1 MDVTLPYPIE
11 LRERAVHAYVS
22 GAGSYTAVAAHFGIA
37 RRILQNW
44 VQRWRETGSVAP
56 KPLSGGNRS
65 PVSLPVLQGVL
76 AERADLTTHE
86 LAAIYNRRVP
96 REGRVHRSSILR
108 ALHRAGYVFK
118 KNVIVLQ
125 SKTARTSKNDAAG
138 TSSG

>member
-1 MDVTLPYPIE
+1 VAPPYPIE
-11 LRERAVHAYVS
+11 LRERAVNAYVS
-22 GAGSYTAVAAHFGIA
+22 GLGSYAVVAARFGIA

-44 VQRWRETGSVAP
+44 VQRWRETDSVAP
-56 KPLSGGNRS
+56 KPLRGGNRS

-86 LAAIYNRRVP
+86 LAAIYNQRVP
-96 REGRVHRSSILR
+96 RAARVHRSSILR

-125 SKTARTSKNDAAG
+125 SKTVRTSKKGAG
-138 TSSG
+138 ATSSG